1 MSYIVEQL
9 FYWRLIMKKFVLPLL
24 TALSLPVFADPTV
37 FKMELGKTTEQEVK
51 EMYTLTQDGTNR
63 YSDGNQYYIDRK
75 EIDFEG
81 LKSTLVIFDKQGVL
95 VGVLS
100 TLHESNPMNHETFSH
115 IYGVLNNKYKLVRK
129 ERPFVGD
136 QFAKF
141 KDGKSEITLNAPHLG
156 NFEVNLDYVR
166 SELIDNYKKRS
177 VKEKE
182 DKAKNDASAL

>member
-1 MSYIVEQL
+1 M
-9 FYWRLIMKKFVLPLL
+9 
-24 TALSLPVFADPTV
+24 
-37 FKMELGKTTEQEVK
+37 
-51 EMYTLTQDGTNR
+51 
-63 YSDGNQYYIDRK
+63 
-75 EIDFEG
+75 
-81 LKSTLVIFDKQGVL
+81 
-95 VGVLS
+95 GVLS
-100 TLHESNPMNHETFSH
+100 TLHESNPMNHETFSR

>member
-100 TLHESNPMNHETFSH
+100 TLHESNPMNHETFSR

>member
-100 TLHESNPMNHETFSH
+100 TLHESNPMNHETFSR

-166 SELIDNYKKRS
+166 SELINNYKKRS

>member
-75 EIDFEG
+75 EFDFEV

-100 TLHESNPMNHETFSH
+100 TLHESNPMNHETFSR